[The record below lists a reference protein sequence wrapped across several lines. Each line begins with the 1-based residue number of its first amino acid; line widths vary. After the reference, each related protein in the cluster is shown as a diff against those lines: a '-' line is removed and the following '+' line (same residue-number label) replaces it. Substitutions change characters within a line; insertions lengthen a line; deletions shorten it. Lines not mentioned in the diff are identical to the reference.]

1 MVGGLILGI
10 IVISIILKMI
20 DKWITDLYN
29 NED

>member
-1 MVGGLILGI
+1 MIQALILGI

>member
-1 MVGGLILGI
+1 MIGGLILGI
-10 IVISIILKMI
+10 VVISIILKMI